1 MKGKRRPM
9 TTPTDPTDTIL
20 APGIVANPAR
30 RRGKPTLAGTRITVE
45 EVLSKLAADWSIEE
59 ILDAWPHLTRQQ
71 ILQAIAYAT
80 DLVRERAQALVGGP
94 DTSSDEASG
103 ETPS

>member
-1 MKGKRRPM
+1 M

-20 APGIVANPAR
+20 APGVVANPAR
-30 RRGKPTLAGTRITVE
+30 RRGRPTLAGTRITVE
-45 EVLSKLAADWSIEE
+45 EVMSKLAADWTIEE

-80 DLVRERAQALVGGP
+80 DLVHERAEAMAGAPDAGADGP
-94 DTSSDEASG
+94 SA
-103 ETPS
+103 

>member
-1 MKGKRRPM
+1 M

-59 ILDAWPHLTRQQ
+59 ILDTWPHLTRQQ

-80 DLVRERAQALVGGP
+80 NLVRERIAAQLADPHETDLTALV
-94 DTSSDEASG
+94 E
-103 ETPS
+103 